1 MKRYKILKS
10 PLGMIEA
17 VKIGWSW
24 PGFLFTMIWL
34 LVKKLYVTAGIVWS
48 IAIVITFVELETGG
62 TVFSSFFSVSIGL
75 IAGLKGNQWRV
86 KNFISRGFIFKTTV
100 SAQTPD
106 GALASYI
113 NKTIE

>member
-1 MKRYKILKS
+1 MKKYKIYKS

-17 VKIGWSW
+17 VKTGWSW
-24 PGFLFTMIWL
+24 PGFFFTVIWL
-34 LVKKLYVTAGIVWS
+34 LVKKLYLTAGMVFL
-48 IAIVITFVELETGG
+48 IAIVVGFVELETGG

-75 IAGLKGNQWRV
+75 IVGLKGNQWRV